1 MLIGTAGLLSWG
13 FVDATDGDDKHAILD
28 TFSSWFGRGN
38 DREAESLKAIE
49 SYDAI
54 EKNEGSGT
62 WLPTYSPTE
71 MPTAGS
77 AEDVDGDEAD
87 DGTEEEAV
95 VDVTDEEV
103 VVIDAEES
111 DIKTNVAGSSSG
123 DEGEIEIEIDAKAAK
138 SPTHSPTQLV
148 EEETEEISYNDTTGE
163 VSSFPFLHKP
173 NGRL

>member
-1 MLIGTAGLLSWG
+1 MGTLLIGTAGLLSWG

-71 MPTAGS
+71 MPTAGL
-77 AEDVDGDEAD
+77 
-87 DGTEEEAV
+87 EEELV
-95 VDVTDEEV
+95 VGEAEIV
-103 VVIDAEES
+103 VNDAEES
-111 DIKTNVAGSSSG
+111 DIGTDVAGSSSG
-123 DEGEIEIEIDAKAAK
+123 DEDEIKIEIDAKAAK

-148 EEETEEISYNDTTGE
+148 EEEAEEISYNDTTGE

-173 NGRL
+173 NGPL